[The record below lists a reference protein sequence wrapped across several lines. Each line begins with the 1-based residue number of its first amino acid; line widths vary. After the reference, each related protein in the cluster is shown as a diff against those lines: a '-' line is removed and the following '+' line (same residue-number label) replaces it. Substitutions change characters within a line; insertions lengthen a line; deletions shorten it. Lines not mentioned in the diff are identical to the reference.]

1 VKTPRRQF
9 LQLAVGAAALP
20 AASVMVSR
28 LAPRTAWAQA
38 FPVRPVRVI
47 VPFAPGGPTDVC
59 ARLIAQKLSERL
71 GRQFYVENVAGA
83 GGNIGTGQ
91 AARAAAD
98 GYTLLI
104 SVNSH
109 VINPNLYDQVPYDP
123 FRDFEAVT
131 LAVAF
136 ASALSVNPSVP
147 ANSVAELVTLVKSH
161 PGKYSFASPGFGTPS
176 HLLGE
181 QFRVAAGLD
190 LVHVPYG
197 GSGPAVTAAVA
208 GDTPMAFA
216 ALSAAAPLVKDGRLR
231 ALAVMSRSRAQALP
245 DVPTIAQAGYPDLD
259 GDGWVGVQVPAG
271 TPRDIVILLQRE
283 IVAIIGLPDM
293 RQRLSGLGFDPV
305 GSTGE
310 EFAAQM
316 KLEMEKWAS
325 VIRAAHLKAR

>member
-1 VKTPRRQF
+1 VKFSRRRF
-9 LQLAVGAAALP
+9 LGLSAGAAALP
-20 AASVMVSR
+20 AASHM
-28 LAPRTAWAQA
+28 AWAQA
-38 FPVRPVRVI
+38 YPLRPVRVI

-71 GRQFYVENVAGA
+71 GKQFYVENVAGA

-98 GYTLLI
+98 GYVILI

-109 VINPNLYDQVPYDP
+109 VINPTLYDQVPYDP
-123 FRDFEAVT
+123 FKDFAAVT
-131 LAVAF
+131 LAVTF
-136 ASALSVNPSVP
+136 ASALSVNPAVP
-147 ANSVAELVTLVKSH
+147 ANSIRELVTLVKGS

-181 QFRVAAGLD
+181 QLRVAAGLD

-216 ALSAAAPLVKDGRLR
+216 ALSTAAPLVKDGKLR
-231 ALAVMSRSRAQALP
+231 ALAVMSRNRAQALP
-245 DVPTIAQAGYPDLD
+245 DLLTIAEAGYPDLD

-271 TPRDIVILLQRE
+271 TPRDIVALLQHE
-283 IVAIIGLPDM
+283 IVAIIALPEM
-293 RQRLSGLGFDPV
+293 KQRLAALGFDPV

-310 EFAAQM
+310 EFAVQM
-316 KLEMEKWAS
+316 KLEMEKWAR
-325 VIRAAHLKAR
+325 VIRAAHIKAQ

>member
-1 VKTPRRQF
+1 VKTPRRRF

-20 AASVMVSR
+20 AGARM
-28 LAPRTAWAQA
+28 AWAQA
-38 FPVRPVRVI
+38 FPLRPVRVI

-71 GRQFYVENVAGA
+71 GKQFYVENVAGA

-109 VINPNLYDQVPYDP
+109 VINPTLYDQVPYDP

-147 ANSVAELVTLVKSH
+147 ANSVAELVTLVKGH

-181 QFRVAAGLD
+181 QFRVATGLD

-216 ALSAAAPLVKDGRLR
+216 ALSAAAPLVKDGKLR
-231 ALAVMSRSRAQALP
+231 ALAVMSKNRSQALP
-245 DVPTIAQAGYPDLD
+245 DLPTIAQAGYPDLD

-271 TPRDIVILLQRE
+271 TPRDIVLLLQRE
-283 IVAIIGLPDM
+283 IVAIIAVPDM
-293 RQRLSGLGFDPV
+293 KQRLSALGFDPV
-305 GSTGE
+305 GNTGE
-310 EFAAQM
+310 EFVAQM
-316 KLEMEKWAS
+316 KLEMEKWAR
-325 VIRAAHLKAR
+325 VIRAAHLKAQ

>member
-1 VKTPRRQF
+1 VKSSRRRF
-9 LQLAVGAAALP
+9 LRLAAAGAALSAPSRFAL
-20 AASVMVSR
+20 
-28 LAPRTAWAQA
+28 AQA
-38 FPVRPVRVI
+38 YPVRPVRVI

-71 GRQFYVENVAGA
+71 GKQFYVENVAGA

-91 AARAAAD
+91 AARTAAD
-98 GYTLLI
+98 GYTILI

-109 VINPNLYDQVPYDP
+109 VINPTLYDQVPYDP
-123 FRDFEAVT
+123 FKDFTAVT

-136 ASALSVNPSVP
+136 ASALSVNPAVP
-147 ANSVAELVTLVKSH
+147 AKSVRELVTLVKGN

-216 ALSAAAPLVKDGRLR
+216 ALSAAAPLVKDGKLR
-231 ALAVMSRSRAQALP
+231 ALAVMSRNRAQALP
-245 DVPTIAQAGYPDLD
+245 DLPTIAEAGYPDLD
-259 GDGWVGVQVPAG
+259 GDGWVGVQVPAR
-271 TPRDIVILLQRE
+271 TPGDIVSLLQHE
-283 IVAIIGLPDM
+283 IVAIIALPDM
-293 RQRLSGLGFDPV
+293 KQRLSALGFDPV

-310 EFAAQM
+310 EFVAQM
-316 KLEMEKWAS
+316 KLEMEKWAK
-325 VIRAAHLKAR
+325 VIRAAHLKAQ

>member
-1 VKTPRRQF
+1 VKFLRRQF
-9 LQLAVGAAALP
+9 LQLSAGAAALP
-20 AASVMVSR
+20 AVAR
-28 LAPRTAWAQA
+28 IAWAQTY
-38 FPVRPVRVI
+38 PLRPVRVI

-71 GRQFYVENVAGA
+71 GKQFYVENVAGA

-98 GYTLLI
+98 GYAILI

-109 VINPNLYDQVPYDP
+109 VINPTLYDTVPYDP
-123 FRDFEAVT
+123 FKDFAAVT
-131 LAVAF
+131 LAAAF
-136 ASALSVNPSVP
+136 ASALSLNPAVP
-147 ANSVAELVTLVKSH
+147 AKSVKELVALVKGD

-216 ALSAAAPLVKDGRLR
+216 ALSAAAPLVKDGKLR
-231 ALAVMSRSRAQALP
+231 ALAVMSRNRGQVLP
-245 DVPTIAQAGYPDLD
+245 DVPTIAEAGYPDLD
-259 GDGWVGVQVPAG
+259 GDGWVGVQVPAA
-271 TPRDIVILLQRE
+271 TPRDIVALLQRE
-283 IVAIIGLPDM
+283 IAAVIALPDM
-293 RQRLSGLGFDPV
+293 QQRLSALGFDPV

-310 EFAAQM
+310 EFATQM
-316 KLEMEKWAS
+316 RLEMEKWAR
-325 VIRAAHLKAR
+325 VIRAAHLKAQ

>member
-1 VKTPRRQF
+1 VKSPRRRF
-9 LQLAVGAAALP
+9 LRLAAGAAALS
-20 AASVMVSR
+20 AATR
-28 LAPRTAWAQA
+28 FALAQA
-38 FPVRPVRVI
+38 YPLRPVRVI

-71 GRQFYVENVAGA
+71 GKQFYVENVAGA

-98 GYTLLI
+98 GYTILI

-109 VINPNLYDQVPYDP
+109 VINPTLYDKVPYDP
-123 FRDFEAVT
+123 FKDFAAVT

-136 ASALSVNPSVP
+136 ASALSVNPAVP
-147 ANSVAELVTLVKSH
+147 ANSVKELVTLVKGN

-216 ALSAAAPLVKDGRLR
+216 ALSAAAPLVKDGKLR
-231 ALAVMSRSRAQALP
+231 ALAVMSRNRAQVLP
-245 DVPTIAQAGYPDLD
+245 DLPTIADAGYPDLD

-271 TPRDIVILLQRE
+271 TPPDIVALLQHE
-283 IVAIIGLPDM
+283 IVAIIALPDM
-293 RQRLSGLGFDPV
+293 KQRLSALGFDPV

-310 EFAAQM
+310 EFATQM
-316 KLEMEKWAS
+316 RLEMEKWAR
-325 VIRAAHLKAR
+325 VIRAAHLKAQ